1 MRKAVA
7 ETRRKD
13 ALLLIVIIVA
23 AAIIIVPYILPRP
36 RPNITLRILTRYN
49 ASLTDEIER
58 AFLASSYAEEN
69 NIVGIEWLGPDTNMW
84 GLYARA
90 GEADLILCDY
100 LAITGLENSNA
111 LRPITST
118 SLSYVSETFAGVYM
132 KHYTLGLPTW
142 CCFAFRPTI
151 FDLLVNESS
160 LQSFGLAIP
169 ETIDDLLSPSYWPDE
184 RNTSLIGLDIPSTMS
199 TEHQFEHMLT
209 KKVGWE
215 LGIQDLTLLFANSR
229 FFDASRSALTGILSG
244 EVAITLTTS
253 DARKSASLPPTI
265 SYVHL
270 ENMVGVQRNIIAVTN
285 GTQQSTSAESFVDF
299 MLSPKGQSLWFNI
312 DAGLLPVL
320 REAFQASGIEIDS
333 NTYEEFNWTFR
344 AQGPGVSDIISDEDF
359 ALRYYLNSTACSTWN
374 NLTLV
379 WKNLGEA
386 LENGSISHTQFTQF
400 GELLSA
406 PVEITDPLSHLNES
420 FTESYALRIQE
431 NSYTSGYL
439 IEVIRLWRTAAN
451 QRYEAILSML
461 SALL

>member
-1 MRKAVA
+1 MA
-7 ETRRKD
+7 ESRRID

-23 AAIIIVPYILPRP
+23 AAIIIVPYILPKP
-36 RPNITLRILTRYN
+36 QPKVTLSILTRFGP
-49 ASLTDEIER
+49 SVTSEIESS
-58 AFLASSYAEEN
+58 FLASSYAEEN
-69 NIVGIEWLGPDTNMW
+69 NIVGIDWLSPGIDMW

-100 LAITGLENSNA
+100 SAITGLENSNA

-132 KHYTLGLPTW
+132 KHYVSGLPIW

-160 LQSFGLAIP
+160 LRSFGLAIT
-169 ETIDDLLSPSYWPDE
+169 ENIDDLLSLSYWQDGQ
-184 RNTSLIGLDIPSTMS
+184 NTSLIGLDIPSTMS
-199 TEHQFEHMLT
+199 TGHQFEHMLT

-229 FFDASRSALTGILSG
+229 LFDASRSALMGLLNG

-253 DARKSASLPPTI
+253 DTRKLASLPPSI

-270 ENMVGVQRNIIAVTN
+270 ENMVGVQRNVIAVTN
-285 GTQQSTSAESFVDF
+285 GTPQPTSAESFVDF
-299 MLSPKGQSLWFNI
+299 LFSPNGQSIWFNI
-312 DAGLLPVL
+312 DAGLMPVR
-320 REAFQASGIEIDS
+320 REAFQVSGIEIDS
-333 NTYEEFNWTFR
+333 DTYEEFDWTFR

-379 WKNLGEA
+379 WKNLGNA
-386 LENGSISHTQFTQF
+386 LENGSISHAQFTQF
-400 GELLSA
+400 CELLGD
-406 PVEITDPLSHLNES
+406 PLVITDPLSQLNES

-431 NSYTSGYL
+431 NSYTPGYL
-439 IEVIRLWRTAAN
+439 TEVIRLWRTAAN
-451 QRYEAILSML
+451 QRYEAILSIL
-461 SALL
+461 SALV